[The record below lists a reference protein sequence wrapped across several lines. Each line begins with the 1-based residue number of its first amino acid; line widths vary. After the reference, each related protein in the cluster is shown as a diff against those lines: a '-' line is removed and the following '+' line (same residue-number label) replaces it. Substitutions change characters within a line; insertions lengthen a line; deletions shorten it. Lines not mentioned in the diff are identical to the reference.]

1 MTDIAGMSF
10 EEVVHELEDSL
21 RSCILEHDLEL
32 PIISVVVSRNG
43 GTVLVTR
50 HPYSARSEILAEH
63 VDEGEKALKFPLN
76 IIFTDAAG
84 KAVQLVLERGGT
96 RRERALH

>member
-1 MTDIAGMSF
+1 MSF
-10 EEVVHELEDSL
+10 EEMVQLLEDSL
-21 RSCILEHDLEL
+21 RRCILEHELEL

-50 HPYSARSEILAEH
+50 HLYGARSEILAEH

-76 IIFTDAAG
+76 ILFTDAAC
-84 KAVQLVLERGGT
+84 KAVQLFLERGGT
-96 RRERALH
+96 LRERALQ